1 MPSQVLTKRRVK
13 RRQQRLR
20 LVSKNAKRKVRSSV
34 RKHRK
39 TAKKVMRGGEN
50 EKIKVY
56 YLKNINVEKSNYNRM
71 ACLILR
77 VEKSKDD
84 VYLVFDMDV
93 TADDINQIVKNAL
106 GIQQTSVLEP
116 EIDIIKKPGYAY
128 SYTYCDYL
136 GKKLYLGLNPT
147 FVKLSFTRPG
157 ITSPWKFNI
166 NSGKMIEDD
175 KMLVIVSFDK
185 LEQTSHTVK
194 EANVKLPVSGGD
206 IIKNM
211 ENNRLEHFKFSNGG
225 NWRAEGDFSPSDV
238 VEICK
243 ALGDLVHVSCEGYF

>member
-1 MPSQVLTKRRVK
+1 
-13 RRQQRLR
+13 
-20 LVSKNAKRKVRSSV
+20 
-34 RKHRK
+34 
-39 TAKKVMRGGEN
+39 
-50 EKIKVY
+50 
-56 YLKNINVEKSNYNRM
+56 M

-77 VEKSKDD
+77 VEKIPKDD

-116 EIDIIKKPGYAY
+116 EIDIIENPGYAY

-175 KMLVIVSFDK
+175 EMLVSFDK

-194 EANVKLPVSGGD
+194 EANVKLPESGGD

-225 NWRAEGDFSPSDV
+225 NLRAEGDFSPFDV
-238 VEICK
+238 ARICK
-243 ALGDLVHVSCEGYF
+243 SLGDLVHGSCDGYF